1 MNQMLNLPVKLP
13 YRAELDGL
21 RAVAVISVILY
32 HAQFL
37 FFKKDW
43 FEGGF
48 IGVDIFFVISG
59 YLITRIIL
67 SELNEKSSFSFMNFY
82 ERRARRILPMLFLVI
97 FVSMP
102 FAWQRLLPSDLGD
115 YFQSILSSIFFGSNF
130 LFYFSTTEY
139 GADSALLK
147 PFLHTWSLA
156 VEEQF
161 YLVFPIIA
169 IVAFKYFRAH
179 FLTLLIGLS
188 LLSLLFAEVMEAR
201 DPDLNFYLPFSRFW
215 EIAVGSLLAFREL
228 MQRDKR
234 EVFLAKFLPIIG
246 LCLIV
251 YSILFF
257 DSTTPH
263 PSFHTIIPILG
274 TALIIG
280 FARREEWVGRTL
292 GSKPLVWVGLISYS
306 AYLWHFPI
314 FALSRYS
321 DMSIGNY
328 DKFVWIALTFLLATI
343 SYRLIER
350 PFRNGSLI
358 GTRAFLFF
366 SLVTTFLLSIIC
378 VFVISNNG
386 YADRLEGS
394 VSSHLNEPEYIKLRT
409 PSVTP
414 INKVGINYD
423 NSDTSCYK
431 RVPSEGCIFGSVKV
445 ITLGDS
451 FVGSIEPV
459 LLEELN
465 AKGVGFQALQFP
477 QCAYLSASYT
487 INSAKNKCVS
497 INRMREE
504 YFQTLTGEKIFII
517 FHTVNPWGSFSNLR
531 STSKGNYLKDKFKD
545 HFLLVDKLISSG
557 HKVVVLYGVPCCL
570 AIDSRKLFKKF
581 ATTRYEGGDS
591 FGGDTYSAV
600 VKRHRKFVDA
610 LKSIDDPNFIP
621 INLAEVLCESE
632 GSRRCYDVRNG
643 IGPLYNNGNH
653 LSRFGAGL
661 VVDRVLSEL
670 NL

>member
-1 MNQMLNLPVKLP
+1 MLNHPVKAP

-21 RAVAVISVILY
+21 RAIAVISVILY

-37 FFKKDW
+37 FLKKDW

-102 FAWQRLLPSDLGD
+102 FAWQRLLPSDLDD

-139 GADSALLK
+139 GADNALLK

-161 YLVFPIIA
+161 YLVFPVIA
-169 IVAFKYFRAH
+169 LVAFKYFRAH

-188 LLSLLFAEVMEAR
+188 LLSLLFAEVMETR

-228 MQRDKR
+228 MQRGNRDVYGAR
-234 EVFLAKFLPIIG
+234 FLPFIG

-263 PSFHTIIPILG
+263 PSLYTIIPILG

-280 FARREEWVGRTL
+280 FSTRDEWIGRTL
-292 GSKPLVWVGLISYS
+292 GSKPLVWIGLISYS

-321 DMSIGNY
+321 DVSIGNS
-328 DKFVWIALTFLLATI
+328 DKVGWIALTFLLALI

-358 GTRAFLFF
+358 WTRFFLLLIF
-366 SLVTTFLLSIIC
+366 VITILLSIIC
-378 VFVISNNG
+378 FFVISNNG
-386 YADRLEGS
+386 YVDRLKGTVGYHMNTFEW
-394 VSSHLNEPEYIKLRT
+394 LKLRT
-409 PSVTP
+409 PNVTP
-414 INKVGINYD
+414 INKVGANYD
-423 NSDTSCYK
+423 KPKSNTSCYK

-451 FVGSIEPV
+451 FVGAIEPT
-459 LLEELN
+459 LLDKLN
-465 AKGVGFQALQFP
+465 SKGIGLQTLQFP
-477 QCAYLSASYT
+477 GCAYLSANYDL
-487 INSAKNKCVS
+487 NSKKNQCVS
-497 INRMREE
+497 INRAREE

-517 FHTVNPWGSFSNLR
+517 FHAIDDHGSFSFLR
-531 STSKGNYLKDKFKD
+531 SQDKGNSIRAKFKD
-545 HFLLVDKLISSG
+545 HFSLVEKLIDNG
-557 HKVVVLYGVPCCL
+557 HKVVVLYGIPRRRIL
-570 AIDSRKLFKKF
+570 DSRKLFQKF
-581 ATTRYEGGDS
+581 VTSQYLGGDA
-591 FGGDTYSAV
+591 FGKDTYSDV
-600 VKRHRKFVDA
+600 TKRTHKFTNA
-610 LKSIDDPNFIP
+610 LKSINDSNLIA

-632 GSRRCYDVRNG
+632 GSRRCYDLRNE
-643 IGPLYNNGNH
+643 IGPLYNNGQH
-653 LSRFGAGL
+653 LSRYGASL

-670 NL
+670 NF